1 MNDNIKIDSN
11 NDEIVYEVKYKL
23 GIKDTIQYIVMLFF
37 GIGAIYIGIEN
48 ILLGELTEQVN
59 GVITLLV
66 FGIPLASM
74 SCYYLFYTR
83 KNRFYITTQGIG
95 FERRHWFRMQKG
107 LFKFGKIGITINSLS
122 PPLYCDAGTNIFIFY
137 PISITYKPMAF
148 ARLRDKNYKHYIF
161 CKVLTIDYYTD
172 KMPTITFIRKK
183 TKEILKSKN
192 IAIADTELKDKIKS
206 LNNKEI

>member
-66 FGIPLASM
+66 FGIPLALM

-95 FERRHWFRMQKG
+95 FERRHWFVMQKG
-107 LFKFGKIGITINSLS
+107 FFKFGEMGFQIVLAPTGLCPITPINKITIF
-122 PPLYCDAGTNIFIFY
+122 PLGNHKGQII
-137 PISITYKPMAF
+137 
-148 ARLRDKNYKHYIF
+148 
-161 CKVLTIDYYTD
+161 LT
-172 KMPTITFIRKK
+172 
-183 TKEILKSKN
+183 
-192 IAIADTELKDKIKS
+192 
-206 LNNKEI
+206 

>member
-66 FGIPLASM
+66 FGIPLALM
-74 SCYYLFYTR
+74 SCYYLFYAR
-83 KNRFYITTQGIG
+83 RNRFYITTQGIG
-95 FERRHWFRMQKG
+95 FERRHWFVMQKG
-107 LFKFGKIGITINSLS
+107 FFKFGEMGFQIVLAPTGLCPITPINKITIF
-122 PPLYCDAGTNIFIFY
+122 PLGII
-137 PISITYKPMAF
+137 
-148 ARLRDKNYKHYIF
+148 
-161 CKVLTIDYYTD
+161 
-172 KMPTITFIRKK
+172 
-183 TKEILKSKN
+183 
-192 IAIADTELKDKIKS
+192 KDK
-206 LNNKEI
+206 LFLLDN